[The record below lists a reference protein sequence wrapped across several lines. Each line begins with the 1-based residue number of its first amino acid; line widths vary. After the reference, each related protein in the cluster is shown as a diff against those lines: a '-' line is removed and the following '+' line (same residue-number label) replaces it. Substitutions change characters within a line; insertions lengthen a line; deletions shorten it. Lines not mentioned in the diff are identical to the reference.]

1 MSAVWLLMAAIGIV
15 GSNSLVLSPIAGDV
29 AASFAGR
36 SAADVMAASAVYGA
50 GTAIS
55 ALVLAPSADH
65 IGLRRAL
72 LLSLAALSLALGLS
86 AMSPT
91 LVILIAA
98 QGLAGVA
105 AGLALP
111 ATYGLA
117 ADVAPA
123 GRESETLGKV
133 LTGWTLSLV
142 AGVALSSVIS
152 DFLHWRAVFALLA
165 CMAVFVALALRRVEI
180 ASRERPVS
188 ITSPL
193 RALQINGLP
202 PILFGVA
209 CYMAAF
215 YGLYAYLGAHLTEA
229 LAMSTTAA
237 GVAALSYGVGFGAI
251 APLDRLLDR
260 HGPTKAAPLVFGALL
275 LVYLGL
281 ATVSQTAQLILGA
294 CLFWGAANHLGLN
307 LLVGQLTALSP
318 NERGTILGLYSAV
331 TYAAM
336 FVGTAAFM
344 PIFEVGGFST
354 AAVVSALCIAPVLVS
369 SLVQASNEKQRSS
382 H

>member
-1 MSAVWLLMAAIGIV
+1 MNPIWLLMAAIGVV

-29 AASFAGR
+29 ATSFTGR
-36 SAADVMAASAVYGA
+36 SPADVMAASAVYGA

-55 ALVLAPSADH
+55 ALLLAPHADS
-65 IGLRRAL
+65 IGLKRSL
-72 LLSLAALSLALGLS
+72 LAALTALALALGLS
-86 AMSPT
+86 AFAPT
-91 LVILIAA
+91 LGVLVAA
-98 QGLAGVA
+98 QGFAGVA

-111 ATYGLA
+111 AIYGLA
-117 ADVAPA
+117 ADVAPG

-142 AGVALSSVIS
+142 AGVALSSVLS
-152 DFLHWRAVFALLA
+152 DFVHWRAVFALLG
-165 CMAVFVALALRRVEI
+165 CTGLGISLALYRIEI
-180 ASRERPVS
+180 AVREKPLT

-193 RALQINGLP
+193 KALRIRRLP
-202 PILFGVA
+202 PLLFGVA

-229 LAMSTTAA
+229 LALSTTAA
-237 GVAALSYGVGFGAI
+237 GIAALSYGVGFGAV

-260 HGPTKAAPLVFGALL
+260 HGAMKAAPFAFGALL

-281 ATVSQTAQLILGA
+281 AAVSQAALLILAA
-294 CLFWGAANHLGLN
+294 CLFWGAANHLGLS
-307 LLVGQLTALSP
+307 LLVGQLTALSL

-336 FVGTAAFM
+336 FVGTTAYM
-344 PIFEVGGFST
+344 PVFEAGGFSM
-354 AAVVSALCIAPVLVS
+354 AAVLSALCIMPVLLASLFRRTGEQES
-369 SLVQASNEKQRSS
+369 SP
-382 H
+382 